1 MIIVNIII
9 IIPLTYCS
17 TSSSYTILALWLTG
31 YPIGMYLCFYVRPT
45 YGLEG
50 LWLGIITGMSLL
62 SLTLVLQVVFLD
74 WEKEYRKV
82 EFRLQRMGIRRVDNQ
97 TRTTGDDNDEEHA
110 AVISSN
116 VVVNPMQYGIDS
128 RRDVATLGSRG
139 VAAVSLS
146 DALRSSDEDLAEL
159 EFVEFGD
166 NVLSNRYYA
175 DADESDKSY

>member
-1 MIIVNIII
+1 M
-9 IIPLTYCS
+9 
-17 TSSSYTILALWLTG
+17 SSYTILALWVTG

-62 SLTLVLQVVFLD
+62 SMTLVLQVIFLD

-82 EFRLQRMGIRRVDNQ
+82 EFRLQRTGIRRVDN
-97 TRTTGDDNDEEHA
+97 RTLTNGEDDDEEQA
-110 AVISSN
+110 TTMTSN
-116 VVVNPMQYGIDS
+116 VMNPMQYS
-128 RRDVATLGSRG
+128 RRDVATLGSRAVTT
-139 VAAVSLS
+139 VALADV
-146 DALRSSDEDLAEL
+146 LRSNEEDLAEL

-175 DADESDKSY
+175 DADDSDKSY

>member
-1 MIIVNIII
+1 M
-9 IIPLTYCS
+9 LFYDD
-17 TSSSYTILALWLTG
+17 TSISYTILALWLTG

-62 SLTLVLQVVFLD
+62 SLTLVLQVIFLD

-82 EFRLQRMGIRRVDNQ
+82 EFRLQRIGIRRVDNRI
-97 TRTTGDDNDEEHA
+97 RTNGDDDDEEQA
-110 AVISSN
+110 AVMSSN
-116 VVVNPMQYGIDS
+116 VVNPMHYSGMDS
-128 RRDVATLGSRG
+128 RREVATLGSRA
-139 VAAVSLS
+139 VATLSLS
-146 DALRSSDEDLAEL
+146 DALRSSDDDLAEL

-166 NVLSNRYYA
+166 NVLSGNRYYA

>member
-1 MIIVNIII
+1 M
-9 IIPLTYCS
+9 
-17 TSSSYTILALWLTG
+17 TG

-62 SLTLVLQVVFLD
+62 SLTLVLQVIFLD

-82 EFRLQRMGIRRVDNQ
+82 EFRLQRIGIRRVDNR
-97 TRTTGDDNDEEHA
+97 TRTTGDDDNEEQPL
-110 AVISSN
+110 VMSSD
-116 VVVNPMQYGIDS
+116 VMNPMQYGIDS
-128 RRDVATLGSRG
+128 RRDVATLGSRA
-139 VAAVSLS
+139 VATVSLS
-146 DALRSSDEDLAEL
+146 DALRTSDEDLAEL